1 MQGRTSPKLNRTTR
15 SLAFWCAA
23 IECRRADG
31 SPLFHA
37 AAISEVSV
45 DATRARALIEL
56 VAGSNSWIGNKSEPT
71 TLGILTVV
79 LAGII
84 ATSAAATYRIQTAAA
99 RLAVAAGLAVPALVS
114 LTTAGRFS
122 VPGAL
127 AGIAAAR
134 FVAADATNRGSVT
147 TSISQ
152 ARPNAGHRCS
162 ANMEHRSRAALHRV
176 LAPRPL

>member
-1 MQGRTSPKLNRTTR
+1 M
-15 SLAFWCAA
+15 
-23 IECRRADG
+23 
-31 SPLFHA
+31 
-37 AAISEVSV
+37 SV
-45 DATRARALIEL
+45 DATRAPALIEL
-56 VAGSNSWIGNKSEPT
+56 VAGSNSWTGNKSEPT

-134 FVAADATNRGSVT
+134 FVAARFVAARFVAADATNRGSVT
-147 TSISQ
+147 TAISQ